1 MKEQDGEKW
10 TEKDK
15 LSERQMVKNKRKMYS

>member
-15 LSERQMVKNKRKMYS
+15 LPERQMVKNKRKMYS